1 MVIKEDVVKKL
12 GSILGIWA
20 HPDDETWASA
30 GIMATAVQ
38 NSQKVICISA
48 TKGEEGV
55 QDENRWPK
63 HRLHEIRENELQKSL
78 SCLGADIEHHWLG
91 YLDGALNSV
100 NIDEAIYK
108 IISLLP
114 KRTRIDT
121 ILTFGPDGLTGHPDH
136 KVVSGWASKLAKR
149 IKVNEQKIYHLV
161 ESQVKYDKYL
171 ELMDKDLNMYFNID
185 KPPLRKIEELDLC
198 YKLEDQI
205 LKKKIEALRCQ
216 ESQTSKLFEM
226 YGEDHLKKVLE
237 TECFVLKKVH
247 KQQIPK
253 KTKI

>member
-55 QDENRWPK
+55 QNEKRWPK
-63 HRLHEIRENELQKSL
+63 HRLHEIRENELQQSL

-91 YLDGALNSV
+91 YLDGSLNT
-100 NIDEAIYK
+100 IDINEAVK
-108 IISLLP
+108 IILKKIP
-114 KRTRIDT
+114 RDIKIDT

-136 KVVSGWASKLAKR
+136 IAVSHWANN
-149 IKVNEQKIYHLV
+149 IKTQLIKSTPNIYQLV
-161 ESQVKYDKYL
+161 ESQEKYDKYL

-185 KPPLRKIEELDLC
+185 KPPLRKIEESDLC

-226 YGEDHLKKVLE
+226 YGEDLLKKVLE
-237 TECFVLKKVH
+237 TECFVLKK
-247 KQQIPK
+247 
-253 KTKI
+253 